1 MINEE
6 DDNISKLKFIG
17 KLKKG
22 DKINIKYMV
31 VQQNNLITKLNRTLY
46 NVDNRTNTLNFISDT
61 VKKGFEE
68 LLLHINNNT
77 VFDNN
82 IANNITADLD
92 NCKIGLGN
100 MKDTYSDDLMFCC
113 KIDTILQEIDARL
126 EEIKSNK
133 LDHNNNLQDKE
144 KSDKQIEKDKNKK

>member
-46 NVDNRTNTLNFISDT
+46 NVDNRVNTLNFISDT
-61 VKKGFEE
+61 IKKGFDE
-68 LLLHINNNT
+68 LLIHISNNT
-77 VFDNN
+77 VFDTN
-82 IANNITADLD
+82 IANNIITDLD

-100 MKDTYSDDLMFCC
+100 MKDTYTDDLMFCC

-126 EEIKSNK
+126 EEIKINK
-133 LDHNNNLQDKE
+133 PVNNNDKQ
-144 KSDKQIEKDKNKK
+144 SDKQFDKQSDKNKK

>member
-77 VFDNN
+77 Y
-82 IANNITADLD
+82 L
-92 NCKIGLGN
+92 
-100 MKDTYSDDLMFCC
+100 
-113 KIDTILQEIDARL
+113 
-126 EEIKSNK
+126 
-133 LDHNNNLQDKE
+133 
-144 KSDKQIEKDKNKK
+144 

>member
-31 VQQNNLITKLNRTLY
+31 VQQNNLITKLNRKLY

-77 VFDNN
+77 VFDTN
-82 IANNITADLD
+82 IGNNITADLD

-133 LDHNNNLQDKE
+133 LDHNNNLQDK
-144 KSDKQIEKDKNKK
+144 IEKDKNKK